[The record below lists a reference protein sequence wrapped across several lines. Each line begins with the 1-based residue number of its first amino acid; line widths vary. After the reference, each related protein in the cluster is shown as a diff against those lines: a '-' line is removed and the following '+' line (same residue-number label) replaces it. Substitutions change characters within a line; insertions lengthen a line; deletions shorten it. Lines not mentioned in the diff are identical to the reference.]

1 MLVMQIMQIHSVP
14 NPSPPVANPSRGDQQ
29 INDFGQS

>member
-14 NPSPPVANPSRGDQQ
+14 NPSPPVANPSLGDQQ